1 MKKRIFSMG
10 MLQIVFRM
18 CMALYWNGNYVV
30 YMLTYIFGFVL
41 ILCHVIFSAATI
53 WEKIAQTSV
62 YSLIMAIQILFA
74 IFVIRPSDN
83 EGVIFD
89 LCRLLGVAFLLA
101 SYWAGQIFFLTPT
114 NNTCTAP
121 SIEEW
126 SALSYAQLLYDRD
139 EIINKIV
146 KMQRVGKA
154 LSMKQIRELIQDLPR
169 HNCFSYISNGSLTKE
184 YFQKAWS
191 SLEDGYLYLIL
202 TRSRSAAREAI
213 GFFTNSSMI
222 MCLLSLIVT
231 CLPL

>member
-10 MLQIVFRM
+10 MLLIVFRM

-53 WEKIAQTSV
+53 WEKIAQTIV

-89 LCRLLGVAFLLA
+89 LCRLLGDAFLLA
-101 SYWAGQIFFLTPT
+101 SYWARQIFFLTPT

-126 SALSYAQLLYDRD
+126 SALSYAQLLYDRY

-146 KMQRVGKA
+146 KMRRVGKA
-154 LSMKQIRELIQDLPR
+154 LSMKQIRDLYKIYPDIIA
-169 HNCFSYISNGSLTKE
+169 F
-184 YFQKAWS
+184 
-191 SLEDGYLYLIL
+191 LIL
-202 TRSRSAAREAI
+202 AMAALPKNIFRKLGPHWRMAI
-213 GFFTNSSMI
+213 SI
-222 MCLLSLIVT
+222 
-231 CLPL
+231 